1 VQDLV
6 EETLGAL
13 VPGILEEVFKGADLD
28 YAALVHRKV
37 DVLEDLKVAE
47 VLVAEFTPPTTLRGR
62 ITE

>member
-13 VPGILEEVFKGADLD
+13 VPGILEEVFRGADLD

-47 VLVAEFTPPTTLRGR
+47 VLVDPVKTL
-62 ITE
+62 

>member
-13 VPGILEEVFKGADLD
+13 VPGILEEVFRGADLD
-28 YAALVHRKV
+28 YATLVHRKV

-47 VLVAEFTPPTTLRGR
+47 VLVDPVKTL
-62 ITE
+62 